1 MDEEEKTIADL
12 APTMLAGGI
21 SEDEIAETL
30 APVEKDPVVAVDP
43 MPQPKRYKEAFKL
56 LVEHPELSDR
66 EISNR
71 VASMRQDIVSSMR
84 AELQA
89 LQAAPETK
97 TTAKLAQAK
106 SDKLISEADAS
117 KVVG

>member
-30 APVEKDPVVAVDP
+30 TPAEEVLVVATDP
-43 MPQPKRYKEAFKL
+43 IPQPKRYKEAFKL
-56 LVEHPELSDR
+56 LVSSSELSDR

-71 VASMRQDIVSSMR
+71 VASMRPDIVAAMR
-84 AELQA
+84 SELSA
-89 LQAAPETK
+89 LQKAPDTK
-97 TTAKLAQAK
+97 TTTQLAQAK
-106 SDKLISEADAS
+106 SDKLISS
-117 KVVG
+117 GGVMKVGG